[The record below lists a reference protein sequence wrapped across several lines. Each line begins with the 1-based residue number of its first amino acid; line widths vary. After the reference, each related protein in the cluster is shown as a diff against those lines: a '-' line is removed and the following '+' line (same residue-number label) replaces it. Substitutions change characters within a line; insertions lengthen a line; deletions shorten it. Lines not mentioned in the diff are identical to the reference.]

1 MGHFAS
7 ECLSKEKNEQANL
20 TETEEPEP
28 TLLLIEEICELNV
41 SKEEIYIEEP
51 SLLMIETCE
60 ANEGEVYVAATGG
73 GVMKEAGWYLD
84 TGASNHMT
92 GDINCFSEIDQSIF
106 GKVKFGDESVI
117 NIHGLGSVLFQC
129 KNGEHLTLTN
139 VYYIPK
145 LKSNIISLGQ
155 IDENG
160 GHVFIGGGFLKVYD
174 DLNRLTIKVMRQ
186 PNRLFVAKLQV
197 AEKVCLMTHMTNQN
211 WLWHARCGH
220 LNFQALAKMS
230 KQRMV
235 EGLPEITQTNQVCDG
250 CVVGKQHRLPFPH
263 TATFRA
269 KERLALIHG
278 DLCGPISPT
287 TPGGNKYFMLLV
299 DDCSRF
305 MWIFLLKGKGEAF
318 EVFKRFK
325 KLAESE
331 SGERLKCFR
340 TDRGGEFNSTEFK
353 KYCEE
358 KGVKRHFTAPFSPQ
372 QNGVVERRNQTVLE
386 MARCIMKSKSVP
398 AEFWGEAVK
407 TSVYVLNRSSTKSV
421 ERDHAISS
429 LV

>member
-28 TLLLIEEICELNV
+28 ALLLIEEICELNV

-230 KQRMV
+230 K
-235 EGLPEITQTNQVCDG
+235 
-250 CVVGKQHRLPFPH
+250 
-263 TATFRA
+263 
-269 KERLALIHG
+269 
-278 DLCGPISPT
+278 
-287 TPGGNKYFMLLV
+287 
-299 DDCSRF
+299 
-305 MWIFLLKGKGEAF
+305 
-318 EVFKRFK
+318 
-325 KLAESE
+325 
-331 SGERLKCFR
+331 
-340 TDRGGEFNSTEFK
+340 
-353 KYCEE
+353 
-358 KGVKRHFTAPFSPQ
+358 
-372 QNGVVERRNQTVLE
+372 
-386 MARCIMKSKSVP
+386 
-398 AEFWGEAVK
+398 
-407 TSVYVLNRSSTKSV
+407 
-421 ERDHAISS
+421 
-429 LV
+429 